1 MAPASRLKAAA
12 LAATLLAALSCDGL
26 EPGAFTEAEARAFL
40 EARRFQPTPADL
52 ARAVNE
58 DALDVVA
65 AQLALGLDPD
75 ALEGRALASAARAGR
90 LEMLRLLLDAGADP
104 NLGGAGNQTALA
116 AAVIHHQDAAV
127 DLLLDRG
134 AKAGGDPRSGVPPL
148 LFALDVEIAERLLD
162 AGAPV
167 DARDARGGTALMG
180 AVLIGDADLVDL
192 LLERNADPD
201 ATDSAGRSA
210 LLYATI
216 LRFAAL
222 EERLL
227 AAGATRLPA
236 PEAVIRAFEAYV
248 GRYGDETGTLY
259 QIVAN
264 PGRMLLI
271 ERGANGRLFANE
283 LVPLSATRFYRSN
296 DPGAVIFEVRLE
308 EGRVTGLAHTDYS
321 GWATFPKLESGPS

>member
-1 MAPASRLKAAA
+1 MAPTPWLKVAV

-26 EPGAFTEAEARAFL
+26 KPAAFTEAEARAFL
-40 EARRFQPTPADL
+40 EARRFEPTPADL

-65 AQLALGLDPD
+65 ALFALGLDPD
-75 ALEGRALASAARAGR
+75 ALDGRALTSAAAAGR
-90 LEMLRLLLDAGADP
+90 LEMLRLLLDAGVDP
-104 NLGGAGNQTALA
+104 NLSGANNQTALA
-116 AAVIHHQDAAV
+116 AAVIHHQAEAV

-134 AKAGGDPRSGVPPL
+134 AKAGGDPQSGEPPL
-148 LFALDVEIAERLLD
+148 LFAVDAEIAERLLD

-180 AVLIGDADLVDL
+180 AIMVGDVALVDL

-201 ATDSAGRSA
+201 ATDDAGRSA
-210 LLYATI
+210 LLYAT
-216 LRFAAL
+216 LFRFAAL

-227 AAGATRLPA
+227 AAGATRLPP
-236 PEAVIRAFEAYV
+236 PEAAIGAYESYV
-248 GRYGDETGTLY
+248 GRYGDETGMLF

-271 ERGANGRLFANE
+271 ERGADGLLFANE

-308 EGRVTGLAHTDYS
+308 EGRVTGLAHTEYS
-321 GWATFPKLESGPS
+321 GWASFPKLENGPS